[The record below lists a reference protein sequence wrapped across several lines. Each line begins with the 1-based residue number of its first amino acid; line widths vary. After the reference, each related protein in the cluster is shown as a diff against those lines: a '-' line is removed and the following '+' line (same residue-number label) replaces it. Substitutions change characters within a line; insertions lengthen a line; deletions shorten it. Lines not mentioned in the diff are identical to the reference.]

1 VKKVKINN
9 GKIKETNMLRRMM
22 VVLGTAM
29 LIGVMGSQL
38 FAADDATT
46 QPQPQPRQRGMRGGM
61 MDPNAFQARM
71 MEQLKGNLKATDDEW
86 KVLEPKIE
94 KVQTLQR
101 QMRMDGMRGMFGSQR
116 GSGNEQPTPPAP
128 TTEIGKK
135 TAELQKLLA
144 DEKSSPADIKA
155 ALKAVRNAREKV
167 KADIAAAQ
175 KDLRDVVNVRQ
186 EAELVVIGT
195 LE

>member
-1 VKKVKINN
+1 
-9 GKIKETNMLRRMM
+9 MLRRMM

-38 FAADDATT
+38 FAADDAPPP
-46 QPQPQPRQRGMRGGM
+46 QPPPQPRQRGMRGGM

-101 QMRMDGMRGMFGSQR
+101 QMRMDGMRGMFSSQR

-144 DEKSSPADIKA
+144 DEKSSLADIKA
-155 ALKAVRNAREKV
+155 ALKAVRDAREKV

>member
-1 VKKVKINN
+1 
-9 GKIKETNMLRRMM
+9 MLRRMM

-94 KVQTLQR
+94 KVQILQR

-116 GSGNEQPTPPAP
+116 GSGNEQPTLPAP

-144 DEKSSPADIKA
+144 DEKSSLADIKA
-155 ALKAVRNAREKV
+155 ALKAVRDAREKV